1 MPIQLNYSLAATGS
15 TADTLDV
22 WSLAPDDF
30 SVGVHIIHIE
40 LVDSLVVKQ
49 QEFQKVVKSITY
61 RVEVKHIVT
70 DEIRDFIDTMVFD
83 PDMIRSDSF
92 VEYDQIALSTAKR
105 WILATTIN
113 KCNDLQ
119 TQFAQDINRREEEAA
134 RQSRIVIPNW
144 TD

>member
-1 MPIQLNYSLAATGS
+1 MPIQLNYSLPVAGS

-40 LVDSLVVKQ
+40 LVDSLVVNQ

-61 RVEVKHIVT
+61 RVEVKHIIT

-92 VEYDQIALSTAKR
+92 VEYDQISLSTAKR
-105 WILATTIN
+105 WISATTIN

>member
-15 TADTLDV
+15 TADTSDV

-40 LVDSLVVKQ
+40 LVDSLVVNQ

-70 DEIRDFIDTMVFD
+70 NEIRDFIDTMVFD

-92 VEYDQIALSTAKR
+92 VEYDQISLTTAKR
-105 WILATTIN
+105 WISATTIN
-113 KCNDLQ
+113 KCTALQ
-119 TQFAQDINRREEEAA
+119 AQFAQDINRREEEAA
-134 RQSRIVIPNW
+134 RQSRIVVPHW

>member
-1 MPIQLNYSLAATGS
+1 MPIQLNYSLPAAGS
-15 TADTLDV
+15 TSDV
-22 WSLAPDDF
+22 QSLAPDDF

>member
-15 TADTLDV
+15 TADTPDV

-40 LVDSLVVKQ
+40 LVDSLVVNQ

-70 DEIRDFIDTMVFD
+70 DEIRDFIDTIVFD
-83 PDMIRSDSF
+83 PDMIHSDSF
-92 VEYDQIALSTAKR
+92 VEYDQISLTTAKR
-105 WILATTIN
+105 WISATTID
-113 KCNDLQ
+113 KCIALQ